1 MTFGIYFWL
10 LRYADANRLALVA
23 YVTPVIALIIGWMF
37 GEAVTWNTVL
47 GSALIIGGVVA
58 VMRGKRKQT

>member
-1 MTFGIYFWL
+1 
-10 LRYADANRLALVA
+10 
-23 YVTPVIALIIGWMF
+23 MF